1 MTEGALPVNT
11 FDIVWK
17 RVPYNSSFI
26 TKGPGHHVHMCFGDN
41 NAILLNRVWCWC
53 CFWIGWN
60 KLCK

>member
-26 TKGPGHHVHMCFGDN
+26 TKGPGHHVRMYYGGN
-41 NAILLNRVWCWC
+41 NAIFTQSSVMLVLFLDRL
-53 CFWIGWN
+53 
-60 KLCK
+60 K

>member
-26 TKGPGHHVHMCFGDN
+26 TKGPGHHVRMCSGEN
-41 NAILLNRVWCWC
+41 NAIFTQSNVMLVLFLDRL
-53 CFWIGWN
+53 
-60 KLCK
+60 K